1 MTDSNLT
8 RFALIKEATR
18 NTTPSN
24 PTFQI
29 MRDTGVTLTDNNQT
43 VVSDEIRSD
52 RMSGP
57 EILVGRSGAEGF
69 NFEFSNSHFDD
80 LLVASLLGTR
90 TRIAFKYNNGVADS
104 EITAVT
110 DSSDTYTVNS
120 GGGSFK
126 AGHLAKAEGFTNAAN
141 NRIFK
146 VASSTGTTVVA
157 AGTPTLTDETA
168 PPGTAKLQVI
178 GFEGASGD
186 ITATSTGLG
195 STALDFTTLGLTVGQ
210 LVKIGDASN
219 AAFSF
224 ATAANNSYARI
235 TAIAATAL
243 TLDNLPTGWATD
255 AGTGKTIRVFT
266 ADYVRVG
273 TALDGNTFT
282 GETTHLGQAAPT
294 YFVDR
299 GLGVNTLTL
308 NAPARDKLSGSVGFI
323 RSGGSEINTAI
334 LSGATYVDAP
344 TSQIYNT
351 SGNVARVSENGA
363 VLGSPIYATAFSL
376 NINNNLRELA
386 ALGNLEAVDIGKGQ
400 CTVTGN
406 FTTYF
411 GSKALYERARNLTD
425 TALLIVFQKD
435 NQAYGFNFPQ
445 VQLSAPRSNAAGTNQ
460 DVTVDATF
468 NASKSSTYATSCQFD
483 LFPYVN

>member
-1 MTDSNLT
+1 MTDSNRT
-8 RFALIKEATR
+8 RFALVKEATR

-24 PTFQI
+24 PIFQI
-29 MRDTGVTLTDNNQT
+29 MRATGITLTDNNQT

-52 RMSGP
+52 RMTSG
-57 EILVGRSGAEGF
+57 EILVGRAGGEGF

-80 LLVASLLGTR
+80 LLVAALLGTR

-120 GGGSFK
+120 GGAAFK
-126 AGHLAKAEGFTNAAN
+126 TGHLAKAEGFTNAAN
-141 NRIFK
+141 NQIFR
-146 VASSTGTTVVA
+146 VASSTGTTVV
-157 AGTPTLTDETA
+157 GSSLTLMDETA

-178 GFEGASGD
+178 GFQGASGD

-195 STALDFTTLGLTVGQ
+195 STALDFTTLGLAVGQ

-224 ATAANNSYARI
+224 STAALNTYARI

-255 AGTGKTIRVFT
+255 AGTSKTIRVFT

-282 GETTHLGQAAPT
+282 AETTHLGQATPT

-299 GLGVNTLTL
+299 GLGVNTFTL
-308 NAPARDKLSGSVGFI
+308 NAPARDKLSGSFGFT
-323 RSGGSEINTAI
+323 RGGGSEINTAI
-334 LSGATYVDAP
+334 LSGATYVDSP

-351 SGNVARVSENGA
+351 SSNIARVSENGT
-363 VLGSPIYATAFSL
+363 VVGSPIYATAFTL
-376 NINNNLRELA
+376 NVNNNLRELA

-411 GSKALYERARNLTD
+411 GSKALYERARALTD
-425 TALLIVFQKD
+425 TALLIIFQKD

-445 VQLSAPRSNAAGTNQ
+445 VQLSAPRPNAAGTNQ
-460 DVTVDATF
+460 DVTVDASF
-468 NASKSSTYATSCQFD
+468 NTAKSSTYATSCQFD
-483 LFPYVN
+483 MFPYVN